1 MQNRFYQL
9 VDTFTKPKSMKNKII
24 FIATI
29 LSVFY
34 SKQMNAQTQHVE
46 VFKIWNKA
54 VNNSFTDLIRF
65 KGKFYCTFREG
76 SGHTPGKSGVDGS
89 IRILSSGDGEK
100 WIPVALLKKEEIAP
114 SAFLTVTGN
123 SRKNIVG
130 QTVVR
135 GTIVNKASVATF
147 KDVNIE
153 LTFFSK
159 TKALLETDKETI
171 FQILNPG
178 ESQDFKTKYFAP
190 KGTDSVGLRV
200 LGAKAI
206 PN

>member
-1 MQNRFYQL
+1 MNKYFGFFLMFSAIL
-9 VDTFTKPKSMKNKII
+9 VACNSDSVNKEKESYDVTKK
-24 FIATI
+24 
-29 LSVFY
+29 
-34 SKQMNAQTQHVE
+34 
-46 VFKIWNKA
+46 
-54 VNNSFTDLIRF
+54 
-65 KGKFYCTFREG
+65 
-76 SGHTPGKSGVDGS
+76 
-89 IRILSSGDGEK
+89 
-100 WIPVALLKKEEIAP
+100 ALLKKEQIDP
-114 SAFLTVTGN
+114 SAFLTVTGT
-123 SRKNIVG
+123 SKKNIVG

-135 GTIVNKASVATF
+135 GTLVNKASVATF

-153 LTFFSK
+153 LAFYSK

>member
-1 MQNRFYQL
+1 MNKYLGFFLLFSVILIACNSDPVKNEKESY
-9 VDTFTKPKSMKNKII
+9 DATKN
-24 FIATI
+24 
-29 LSVFY
+29 V
-34 SKQMNAQTQHVE
+34 
-46 VFKIWNKA
+46 
-54 VNNSFTDLIRF
+54 
-65 KGKFYCTFREG
+65 
-76 SGHTPGKSGVDGS
+76 
-89 IRILSSGDGEK
+89 
-100 WIPVALLKKEEIAP
+100 LLKKEEINP